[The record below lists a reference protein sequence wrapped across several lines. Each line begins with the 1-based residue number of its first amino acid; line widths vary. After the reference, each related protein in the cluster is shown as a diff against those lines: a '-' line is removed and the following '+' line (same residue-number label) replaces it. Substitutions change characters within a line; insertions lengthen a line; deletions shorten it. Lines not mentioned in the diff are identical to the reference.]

1 MASRNIHFEKCKMY
15 QKVKEYILRLQ
26 IQQYSSFMSV
36 AHLYNGSIDKKLQDP
51 CSIHFGPSFL

>member
-1 MASRNIHFEKCKMY
+1 MY